1 MAETTLKL
9 LRIGDVAERLELSA
23 NTVYAMAQQ
32 GRIPAFKVAG
42 KWRVR
47 PEALE
52 AWIRAQ
58 AAEAEEGL
66 DFSEGLL
73 P

>member
-1 MAETTLKL
+1 MSLPEVAEYLGMAERTIYLW
-9 LRIGDVAERLELSA
+9 
-23 NTVYAMAQQ
+23 AQQ
-32 GRIPAFKVAG
+32 GKIPAFKVAG

-47 PEALE
+47 EEALE
-52 AWIRAQ
+52 AWIRQQ